1 MVKTKS
7 KNERKAFEKN
17 VPYIEQTMR
26 TIKVN
31 NDSPSKQVREIEG
44 ASMYGRKMMLA
55 SNGHTTHIRYL
66 SQDGKSMISIV
77 SSDKH
82 QGWTTLS
89 AFTGKELGAE
99 IITQKAEVKWWV
111 ILILVTMSRIVSQ

>member
-1 MVKTKS
+1 MRVIKTKS
-7 KNERKAFEKN
+7 ERERQAFEKN
-17 VPYIEQTMR
+17 KPYIEQTMR

-31 NDSPSKQVREIEG
+31 NAAPSKQVREIKG

-77 SSDKH
+77 KSDKH
-82 QGWTTLS
+82 QGWTSLS
-89 AFTGKELGAE
+89 VFTGKELGAE
-99 IITQKAEVKWWV
+99 IITQKAEVK
-111 ILILVTMSRIVSQ
+111 